1 MRLNLYIA
9 AALCWLTAEAAPRFT
24 DPVWRPD
31 LGISLPELA
40 GAAAQPTIASAMVPA
55 SSNAITFFIML
66 SSSFLRRADI
76 LCS

>member
-40 GAAAQPTIASAMVPA
+40 GAAAQQAEPEPPAPAAPALRQEVVEIPCSRATCATIP
-55 SSNAITFFIML
+55 
-66 SSSFLRRADI
+66 
-76 LCS
+76 